1 MPIPLGDRVNI
12 LRCESWKYEVWILG
26 LPRQS
31 LGFIQG
37 EPEHALS
44 GFELAAR
51 LGENRIFSLPD
62 LRENL
67 TARSQAEHAERA
79 SATGFHPNIV
89 CLVRLHILI
98 CLSSYVITVVTHSHK
113 KRDCQMQLFLTH
125 PADAFTL
132 PITSAKVV
140 FSRSRSKALWADAK
154 ILSRVFRMHL
164 PTGQAALGF
173 REGLAKGSAFSTA
186 R

>member
-1 MPIPLGDRVNI
+1 MPIPVGDRVNF

-26 LPRQS
+26 LPGQS

-37 EPEHALS
+37 ELEHA
-44 GFELAAR
+44 FVRVQRAAR

-67 TARSQAEHAERA
+67 PARSQAEHAERA

-89 CLVRLHILI
+89 CLVRFHILI
-98 CLSSYVITVVTHSHK
+98 CLSLYVITVVTHSHK
-113 KRDCQMQLFLTH
+113 KRDCQMLLFLAH
-125 PADAFTL
+125 SADAFTV

>member
-1 MPIPLGDRVNI
+1 MRSVCPT
-12 LRCESWKYEVWILG
+12 
-26 LPRQS
+26 
-31 LGFIQG
+31 
-37 EPEHALS
+37 
-44 GFELAAR
+44 AAR
-51 LGENRIFSLPD
+51 LGENRIFGLPD

-67 TARSQAEHAERA
+67 PARSQAEHAEGA
-79 SATGFHPNIV
+79 AATGFHPNFI
-89 CLVRLHILI
+89 RLFRFHILN
-98 CLSSYVITVVTHSHK
+98 CLSLYVITVVTYSHK
-113 KRDCQMQLFLTH
+113 KRDCQMRLFLAH
-125 PADAFTL
+125 SADAFTV

-154 ILSRVFRMHL
+154 TLSKVFRMHL

>member
-1 MPIPLGDRVNI
+1 MPIPVCNRVNF
-12 LRCESWKYEVWILG
+12 LCCESWKYEVWILG
-26 LPRQS
+26 LPGQS

-44 GFELAAR
+44 GVELAAR

-67 TARSQAEHAERA
+67 PARSQAELAEPD
-79 SATGFHPNIV
+79 SAIGFHPNFI
-89 CLVRLHILI
+89 RHFRFHILN
-98 CLSSYVITVVTHSHK
+98 CLSLYVITSVTYSHK
-113 KRDCQMQLFLTH
+113 KRDCQMLLFLAH
-125 PADAFTL
+125 SADAFTE

-140 FSRSRSKALWADAK
+140 FSRSRSKALSADAK
-154 ILSRVFRMHL
+154 TLSRVFRMHL

-173 REGLAKGSAFSTA
+173 REGLANGSAFSTA